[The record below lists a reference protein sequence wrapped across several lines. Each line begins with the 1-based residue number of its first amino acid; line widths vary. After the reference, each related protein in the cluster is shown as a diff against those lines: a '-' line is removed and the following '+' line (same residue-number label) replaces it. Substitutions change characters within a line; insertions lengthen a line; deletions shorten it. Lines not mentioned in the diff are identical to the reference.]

1 MNSQSF
7 TKGSKIFVAS
17 DINFTMGLIISGRV
31 AITIGNHQIVLSP
44 GDIVGALD
52 FAQNTYSFEYVA
64 LSSVEMIPYVFNEQK
79 GLWSL
84 LQSDDK
90 LLGHLFR
97 SFRVQIGELISL
109 YLSLKNDYDS
119 LGEFVNSLSKRY
131 LAMCQ
136 ILQIKPK
143 LLPASGD
150 IVPLSGQ
157 LPFWLTEYY
166 SSVNELLNEPSRL
179 SAGFAFGFLAK
190 SAQDIAILN
199 GQIGSMAGNMAGY
212 SALLINESGFDFYD
226 IYSQLYFTARDLGN
240 DPVFVLNTLN
250 QILAKVR
257 ELGVCPATLIDARQN
272 EFNNLSMPMVSSVE
286 SSVSNAV
293 TTAKLSNAVNEIL
306 EFADTVNST
315 AGEFRRCI
323 DAYRSLDNRDSESAD
338 VVDLK
343 KRLTSLFYIIYSDVV
358 TKAIKQDTVPVVIKM
373 FINFGFVDAELAGM
387 NNAIELYE
395 IADKFNGNPSMGI
408 YTMLEW
414 FKAVFEGRKLPSRNE
429 FAVDYAKYVR
439 TLVKEGRISIASE
452 EEMLTNGREKIIYE
466 LNNMFNSVNRM
477 TYGRP
482 HSFCP
487 VLSESNLLKNPK
499 QLLSSPDKLLDC
511 INFYKDIDYSVF
523 FHEYNFEDYKFGIK
537 ETVYADIR
545 PDIILTPNVGNRVVL
560 WQEIEGM
567 NRRSPGRV
575 CISALYADNLNR
587 GILRSFAEFRWEM
600 CKRDNGMRWSD
611 VTSHCLTGE
620 YYDYA
625 QFYSKNK
632 ELSID
637 AKDKIRE
644 NLKRCRNNYKELFI
658 NDYINYMIYEIQ
670 GSVRLNKAVRDI
682 LFKFA
687 PPSMPF
693 REKLATNQLFDEVLQ
708 KIRIEQGQALH
719 RLDMI
724 ETKYRQA
731 GKDIPREIEHKRAYV
746 TR

>member
-7 TKGSKIFVAS
+7 LKGSKIFVAS

-31 AITIGNHQIVLSP
+31 AISIGKYQIVLSP
-44 GDIVGALD
+44 GDIVGVLD

-64 LSSVEMIPYVFNEQK
+64 LSDVEMIPYIFNEQK

-90 LLGHLFR
+90 LLVHLFR
-97 SFRVQIGELISL
+97 SFRSQIGELMSL
-109 YLSLKNDYDS
+109 YLSMKNDYDT
-119 LGEFVNSLSKRY
+119 LGEFTNSLAKRY

-136 ILQIKPK
+136 IMQIKPK
-143 LLPASGD
+143 LLPNASD
-150 IVPLSGQ
+150 IVPLTTE

-166 SSVNELLNEPSRL
+166 SSVNELFNEPDSL

-190 SAQDIAILN
+190 SAQDIAMLN
-199 GQIGSMAGNMAGY
+199 SQIKSMAGNMAGF
-212 SALLINESGFDFYD
+212 SALLLNESGFDFYD
-226 IYSQLYFTARDLGN
+226 IYSQLYFKAGEMGH
-240 DPVFVLNTLN
+240 DPTYVLNTLN

-257 ELGVCPATLIDARQN
+257 ELGICPTMLIDARQN
-272 EFNNLSMPMVSSVE
+272 EFNNLSMPKVASVE
-286 SSVSNAV
+286 SSVSEAV
-293 TTAKLSNAVNEIL
+293 TRAKLSNALGEIL
-306 EFADTVNST
+306 DYADTVNST

-323 DAYRSLDNRDSESAD
+323 DAYRALDNRDSEAAD
-338 VVDLK
+338 VVDLR

-358 TKAIKQDTVPVVIKM
+358 TKAIKQDAVPVVIKM

-387 NNAIELYE
+387 NNALELYE
-395 IADKFNGNPSMGI
+395 IADKFSGRPSVGI

-466 LNNMFNSVNRM
+466 LNNMFASVNKM

-487 VLSESNLLKNPK
+487 VLTESNLLKSPK
-499 QLLSSPDKLLDC
+499 QLLSTPDKLLDC
-511 INFYKDIDYSVF
+511 IYFYKDIDYSVF

-537 ETVYADIR
+537 ETVYADIM
-545 PDIILTPNVGNRVVL
+545 PDIILMPNVGNRVVL

-632 ELSID
+632 DLSID

-658 NDYINYMIYEIQ
+658 NDYINYMIYEVQ
-670 GSVRLNKAVRDI
+670 GSVRLNKAVREI
-682 LFKFA
+682 LFRFA
-687 PPSMPF
+687 PPAKAY
-693 REKLATNQLFDEVLQ
+693 REKLATNQLYDDVLQ
-708 KIRIEQGQALH
+708 RIRIEQGQALH
-719 RLDMI
+719 RLDVI

-731 GKDIPREIEHKRAYV
+731 GKDIPREIEHKRAFV